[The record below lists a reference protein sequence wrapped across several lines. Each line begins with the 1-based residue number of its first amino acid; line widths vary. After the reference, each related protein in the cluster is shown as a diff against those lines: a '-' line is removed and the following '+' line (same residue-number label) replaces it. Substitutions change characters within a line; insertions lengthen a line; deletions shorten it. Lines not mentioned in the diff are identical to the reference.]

1 MVYAILITERNEGE
15 QTMKKHY
22 TIRPMSIIWWAKQIF
37 DFVIAPAL
45 FAGLLLGFCWLLG

>member
-1 MVYAILITERNEGE
+1 
-15 QTMKKHY
+15 MKKHY

-37 DFVIAPAL
+37 DFVIGPAL